1 MMKKIDALKIAL
13 TTMTDAEAI
22 ETVKHMIAQLAAP
35 HPMSEEKKAARREN
49 AATERRKLMAK
60 VAPAI
65 TAVLPTSAEEGRT
78 VKEIFEA
85 AKVNL
90 PSDFT
95 ANKVQYV
102 LLHDMVDIVGKT
114 EAKGKANTYYR
125 IVK

>member
-22 ETVKHMIAQLAAP
+22 ETVKHMIAQLSAP

-49 AATERRKLMAK
+49 AAAERRVLMAK
-60 VAPAI
+60 VIPPI
-65 TAVLPTSAEEGRT
+65 TAALPTSAEEGRT
-78 VKEIFEA
+78 AKEIFEA
-85 AKVNL
+85 AKANL

-102 LLHDMVDIVGKT
+102 LLHDMINIVGKT

-125 IVK
+125 ITK

>member
-22 ETVKHMIAQLAAP
+22 ETVKHMIAQLSAP
-35 HPMSEEKKAARREN
+35 RPMSEEKKAARREN
-49 AATERRKLMAK
+49 AAAERRELMTK
-60 VAPAI
+60 VIPPI

-78 VKEIFEA
+78 AKEIFEA
-85 AKVNL
+85 AKANL

-102 LLHDMVDIVGKT
+102 LLHDMIDIVGKT

-125 IVK
+125 IAK